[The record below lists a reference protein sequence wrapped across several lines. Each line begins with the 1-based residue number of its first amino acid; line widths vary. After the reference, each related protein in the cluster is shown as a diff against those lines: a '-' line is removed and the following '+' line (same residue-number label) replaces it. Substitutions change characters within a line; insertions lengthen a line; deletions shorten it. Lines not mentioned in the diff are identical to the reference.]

1 MEHSEYLELVDGLNK
16 MTELY
21 LIGDENAIPD
31 SVYDAEYKKL
41 KMYESINPNKISD
54 KSPSQKILDV
64 VSGFKKVEHLV
75 PMISIQ
81 DSMGEEESQKW
92 IDKTALKTKEDEYCL
107 EYKIDGL
114 GLDLKYQNGILIDA
128 ITRGNGKVGDSVLVN
143 AKVIEN
149 IPNKI
154 KQKSFFECRGE
165 IVWEFDKFNKYNDSL
180 EIPLKNPRNGAA
192 GALKKH
198 DPEEVKKCNLTF
210 IAYTIIEGSENQYQ
224 NEDLEQLKTL
234 GFQVEP
240 YKVVSSKTFHE
251 FAEKMSL
258 KRFKLDFP
266 IDGLVI
272 KINNKELYE
281 ELGISGKC
289 PNYYRAYKFPPEEA
303 KSKLIKIEQSI
314 GSSGAITPVA
324 IFEPIN
330 LAMTTVK
337 RCSLHNWDLVEYLG
351 LCIGC
356 HVIIRKA
363 GEIIPEIVECVETKK
378 TKDEYNILKINHSFI
393 PKYYLSNDDEEF
405 YVRPKVCP
413 FCNSTLIQNKNKD
426 GDDAVSL
433 VCVNESCQVQMIN
446 KLSNFV
452 GNNGMNIPGVGPSF
466 IENLSDLGLVKTYS
480 DLYKLTANDLIING
494 IMREK
499 HAKEII
505 KKIEK
510 SKDTYLA
517 NLINGFSI
525 PSIGN
530 KVSPLIANSIKSLTA
545 NFTLESLMHDGISNL
560 IATKFITWVNDNKS
574 ECEFFANN
582 NIATK
587 IKENKLNSSGILTN
601 ELCIMTGTFDK
612 LSRKDFKD
620 LVENLGGKVCSSISK
635 KTTLILLGENAGPN
649 KIEAI
654 ETLKKTTNFK
664 IFTNDNIQDF
674 LDLINFNK

>member
-1 MEHSEYLELVDGLNK
+1 MKYEEYVEVVKGLNK
-16 MTELY
+16 MAELY
-21 LIGDENAIPD
+21 AIGDENAVPD
-31 SVYDAEYKKL
+31 SVYDAEYRKL
-41 KMYESINPNKISD
+41 KEFEMLNPELILSN
-54 KSPSQKILDV
+54 SPSQKVIDEAN
-64 VSGFKKVEHLV
+64 GFKKVEHTI

-92 IDKTALKTKEDEYCL
+92 ISKTVLKTKEDEFCI

-114 GLDLKYQNGILIDA
+114 GLDLKYQDGILIDA
-128 ITRGNGKVGDSVLVN
+128 ITRGNGKIGDSVLEN
-143 AKVIEN
+143 AKAISS

-154 KQKSFFECRGE
+154 NQKGFFECRGE
-165 IVWEFDKFNKYNDSL
+165 VVWEFDKFNKYNATL
-180 EIPLKNPRNGAA
+180 EIQLKNPRNGAA

-198 DPEEVKKCNLTF
+198 DPEDVKKCDLTF
-210 IAYTIIEGSENQYQ
+210 IAYTIIEGSENKYQ
-224 NEDLEQLKTL
+224 NEDLEQLKNL
-234 GFQVEP
+234 GFKVEP

-258 KRFKLDFP
+258 KRFDLDFP
-266 IDGLVI
+266 IDGIVI
-272 KINNKELYE
+272 KVNTKELYD

-303 KSKLIKIEQSI
+303 TSKLIKIEQSI

-330 LAMTTVK
+330 LAMTTVR

-351 LCIGC
+351 LFIGC

-363 GEIIPEIVECVETKK
+363 GEIIPEIVECVETSK
-378 TKDEYNILKINHSFI
+378 TKDEYKILKINHNFI
-393 PKYYLSNDDEEF
+393 PKYYLENNKYDY

-413 FCNSTLIQNKNKD
+413 FCDHILIQNKNQL
-426 GDDAVSL
+426 GEESVSL
-433 VCVNESCQVQMIN
+433 VCINEDCQAQMIN

-452 GNNGMNIPGVGPSF
+452 GNNGMNIPGVGPAF

-480 DLYKLTANDLIING
+480 DIYKLTANDLIING

-517 NLINGFSI
+517 NLINGFNI

-530 KVSPLIANSIKSLTA
+530 KVSPLIANSIKSLIGDFSY
-545 NFTLESLMHDGISNL
+545 NSLIKDGISDL
-560 IATKFITWVNDNKS
+560 IATKFITWVNNNKA

-582 NIATK
+582 NIAIK
-587 IKENKLNSSGILTN
+587 IKEIKIQANGPLSN
-601 ELCIMTGTFDK
+601 EVCIMTGTFEK
-612 LSRKDFKD
+612 LPRKEFKD
-620 LVENLGGKVCSSISK
+620 LVESLGGTVCGSISK

-654 ETLKKTTNFK
+654 DNLKSSQNFK
-664 IFTNDNIQDF
+664 IFTNENIQEF
-674 LDLINFNK
+674 FDLIKK